1 MWRLLRLAFLLI
13 LWASAILL
21 GVIAYLAWHF
31 YPGRVLG
38 VEWAWFAGAFVVGT
52 LLMVWNASMNINDK
66 PLPPT
71 VPAAE
76 EINRWAFHLILIFLT
91 ASLFTLIVAIPIV
104 GTHLVKA
111 CSKACFGNSEV
122 QSFAFSYL
130 TLAALW
136 IGWFIGTFYFL
147 FWLNDRAFI
156 KKFQRRF
163 TGLIVPST
171 EDIITMLQNSDLPE
185 ETKSRLIAEVQ
196 SRGLTMEIA
205 QEIQNTIAPFI
216 KQTNAPSKLTHYA
229 ALSQSLALWMERHKD
244 DEHPIPP
251 PNWD

>member
-1 MWRLLRLAFLLI
+1 MWRLWRLAFLIL

-21 GVIAYLAWHF
+21 GVIAYLAWHLF
-31 YPGRVLG
+31 PGRVLG
-38 VEWAWFAGAFVVGT
+38 VKWAWFAGTFFAGA
-52 LLMVWNASMNINDK
+52 LLMVWNASMDINDK

-76 EINRWAFHLILIFLT
+76 EIRRWAFHLILIFLT

-104 GTHLVKA
+104 GTHLVHICA
-111 CSKACFGNSEV
+111 NACFGNSEV

-147 FWLNDRAFI
+147 FWLNDRSFI

-163 TGLIVPST
+163 TGMIVPST
-171 EDIITMLQNSDLPE
+171 EDIITMLQNADLPG
-185 ETKSRLIAEVQ
+185 ETKSYLIAEVQ
-196 SRGLTMEIA
+196 SKGLTTETA
-205 QEIQNTIAPFI
+205 REIQESIAPLI
-216 KQTNAPSKLTHYA
+216 KQTNAPSKLARYA
-229 ALSQSLALWMERHKD
+229 ALSQSLALWVEQHKGDERSTL
-244 DEHPIPP
+244 P
-251 PNWD
+251 PNWA